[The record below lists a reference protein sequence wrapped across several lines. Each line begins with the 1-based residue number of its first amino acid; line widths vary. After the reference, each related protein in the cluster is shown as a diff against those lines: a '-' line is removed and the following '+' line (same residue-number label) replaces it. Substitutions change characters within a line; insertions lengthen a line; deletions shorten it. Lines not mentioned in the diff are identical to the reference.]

1 VTDNPNLKIPAAP
14 AQAPGAGWFACLA
27 PYVLVFSLVFLA
39 LVTFGLVRGGG
50 TPDLLRGPDDMMRT
64 LQVLDWLGG
73 QDWTDTVQRRLDP
86 PEGVR
91 MHWSR
96 LADLPLAALIRLAD
110 QFTARVHAVYLGV
123 LLVPPILGAAFAAIF
138 VWAAA
143 PLAGRSAPLVPIMLI
158 FALYL
163 PLEQFHPGRV
173 DHHGLQLVF
182 AVLAAGLL
190 FRAVARECAKSALWL
205 GVVGG
210 ISLAIGLEALTWLGA
225 VTIALSL
232 AWVQRGGRSA
242 TVLLA
247 FGAALLAT
255 AAFLMATTLPADIRD
270 AAVCD
275 RLSVA
280 HVALAGIV
288 AIAGAAACAFSWA
301 KEDAVWPH
309 RLAVVGG
316 VGCVGLAVVFI
327 AFPECAGSPYRNLPQ
342 ELQHWFRV
350 VAEARPL
357 WDFARHKPGGALS
370 FGLVPAVAF
379 AYTAWRLATASR
391 AERPMRLSL
400 CVLVLAGL
408 LFVTWQV
415 RGVQFAVLFAAF
427 GLVPLM
433 AALNERVDRLGNLVA
448 RVFARVCPPLA
459 IAAAILA
466 PNALDRP
473 TDAVAER
480 RSGCDVRQAVS
491 ALMDPT
497 GLGAH
502 PIIIAAPIFVGTAI
516 LFHTHHSVLA
526 APYHRNVRGMP
537 DNRRIFFGSEKEVSE
552 TIKRRNVGAI
562 LFCQR
567 YARLSRY
574 RGQTP
579 FLARRLGAGTPPDW
593 LVPVMRHEGLH
604 LYRVRPAAP
613 TRP

>member
-1 VTDNPNLKIPAAP
+1 MKTPAAP
-14 AQAPGAGWFACLA
+14 AQVPGAGWFACLA
-27 PYVLVFSLVFLA
+27 PYALVFSLVFLA
-39 LVTFGLVRGGG
+39 LVSFGLARGGA

-86 PEGVR
+86 PDGVR

-96 LADLPLAALIRLAD
+96 LADLPLGALIRLAD

-143 PLAGRSAPLVPIMLI
+143 PLAGRSGPLVPIMLI

-190 FRAVARECAKSALWL
+190 FRAVARESTKCALWL

-210 ISLAIGLEALTWLGA
+210 ISLAVGLEALTWLGA

-242 TVLLA
+242 APLLT
-247 FGAALLAT
+247 FGLALAAT
-255 AAFLMATTLPADIRD
+255 AAFLMATNLPAELRY
-270 AAVCD
+270 AVVCD
-275 RLSVA
+275 RLSVV

-288 AIAGAAACAFSWA
+288 AVAGAAAWAFSQA
-301 KEDAVWPH
+301 KEHALWPH
-309 RLAVVGG
+309 RLAVAGG

-327 AFPECAGSPYRNLPQ
+327 AFPE
-342 ELQHWFRV
+342 
-350 VAEARPL
+350 
-357 WDFARHKPGGALS
+357 FARHKPGGALS
-370 FGLVPAVAF
+370 FGLVPAVTF
-379 AYTAWRLATASR
+379 AYAAWRLATASR
-391 AERPMRLSL
+391 DARPMRLAVF
-400 CVLVLAGL
+400 VLVLAGL

-415 RGVQFAVLFAAF
+415 RGVQFAVLFAIL

-433 AALNERVDRLGNLVA
+433 AALNESAERLENLVA
-448 RVFARVCPPLA
+448 RVFARACPPLV
-459 IAAAILA
+459 IAVAILA

-473 TDAVAER
+473 ADPVAQR
-480 RSGCDVRQAVS
+480 RAGCDVRRAAS
-491 ALMDPT
+491 ALMDPA
-497 GLGAH
+497 GLGAQ
-502 PIIIAAPIFVGTAI
+502 PITIAAPIFVGTAL
-516 LFHTHHSVLA
+516 LFLTRHSVLA

-537 DNRRIFFGSEKEVSE
+537 DNRRIFFGSEEEVLK
-552 TIKRRNVGAI
+552 TVKRRNVGAI

-579 FLARRLGAGTPPDW
+579 FLARRLSAGTPPDW

-604 LYRVRPAAP
+604 LYGVRPAAP
-613 TRP
+613 VRP

>member
-1 VTDNPNLKIPAAP
+1 
-14 AQAPGAGWFACLA
+14 
-27 PYVLVFSLVFLA
+27 
-39 LVTFGLVRGGG
+39 
-50 TPDLLRGPDDMMRT
+50 
-64 LQVLDWLGG
+64 
-73 QDWTDTVQRRLDP
+73 
-86 PEGVR
+86 

-96 LADLPLAALIRLAD
+96 LADLPLGALIRLAD

-143 PLAGRSAPLVPIMLI
+143 PLAGRSGPLVPIMLI

-190 FRAVARECAKSALWL
+190 FRAVARESTKCALWL

-210 ISLAIGLEALTWLGA
+210 ISLAVGLEALTWLGA

-242 TVLLA
+242 APLLT
-247 FGAALLAT
+247 FGLALAAT
-255 AAFLMATTLPADIRD
+255 AAFLMATNLPAELRY
-270 AAVCD
+270 AVVCD
-275 RLSVA
+275 RLSVV

-288 AIAGAAACAFSWA
+288 AVAGAAAWAFSQA
-301 KEDAVWPH
+301 KEHALWPH
-309 RLAVVGG
+309 RLAVAGG

-327 AFPECAGSPYRNLPQ
+327 AFPECAGSPYRNLPD

-350 VAEARPL
+350 VAEARPI
-357 WDFARHKPGGALS
+357 WHFARHKPGGALS
-370 FGLVPAVAF
+370 FGLVPAVTF
-379 AYTAWRLATASR
+379 AYAAWRLATASR
-391 AERPMRLSL
+391 DARPMRLAVF
-400 CVLVLAGL
+400 VLVLAGL

-415 RGVQFAVLFAAF
+415 RGVQFAVLFAIL

-433 AALNERVDRLGNLVA
+433 AALNESAERLENLVA
-448 RVFARVCPPLA
+448 RVFARACPPLV
-459 IAAAILA
+459 IAVAILA

-473 TDAVAER
+473 ADPVAQR
-480 RSGCDVRQAVS
+480 RAGCDVRRAAS
-491 ALMDPT
+491 ALMDPA
-497 GLGAH
+497 GLGAQ
-502 PIIIAAPIFVGTAI
+502 PITIAAPIFVGTAL
-516 LFHTHHSVLA
+516 LFLTRHSVLA

-537 DNRRIFFGSEKEVSE
+537 DNRRIFFGSEEEVLK
-552 TIKRRNVGAI
+552 TVKRRNVGAI

-579 FLARRLGAGTPPDW
+579 FLARRLSAGTPPDW

-604 LYRVRPAAP
+604 LYGVRPAAP
-613 TRP
+613 VRP